1 MLRLAILESGGGSN
15 LQSILDAGIGG
26 NLKGVKPVLVIA
38 DRQCPALDRGFAAGL
53 DTVLLDRK
61 VLGNRLSPELDR
73 LLEKHRIDIAA
84 LAGWLSILDAQIT
97 QKRAGRILNIHPS
110 LLPSHG
116 GPGMYGLRVHE
127 AVLAAGETESGCTVH
142 LVSQGVDE
150 GLILGQFRVPV
161 HKDDTTQE
169 LAARILV
176 QEHKLYPRVIS
187 ELAVSIG

>member
-1 MLRLAILESGGGSN
+1 VLRLAILVSGGGSN
-15 LQSILDAGIGG
+15 LQSILDAGSDGS
-26 NLKGVKPVLVIA
+26 LKGVKPVLVIA

-73 LLEKHRIDIAA
+73 LLEKHRIDIVA
-84 LAGWLSILDAQIT
+84 LAGWLSILDAWIT

-142 LVSQGVDE
+142 QVSQGVDE
-150 GLILGQFRVPV
+150 GHMLGQYRVPV
-161 HKDDTTQE
+161 HKDDTPQK

-187 ELAVSIG
+187 ELVDSIG